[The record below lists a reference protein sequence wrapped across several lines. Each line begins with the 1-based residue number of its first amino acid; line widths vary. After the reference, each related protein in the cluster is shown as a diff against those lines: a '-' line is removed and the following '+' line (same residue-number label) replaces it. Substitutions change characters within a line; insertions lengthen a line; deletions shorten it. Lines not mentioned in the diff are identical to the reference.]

1 MAVTDSAN
9 ENSIVTSI
17 VTNRRV
23 GFIGKLGGMNRK
35 ELRQLI
41 RSHGGS
47 VADVVDSNVDLV
59 VLGEHILA
67 IDELQI
73 EDAGFAELASSGKLE
88 VMTETDFWQRLG
100 LVDADEEA
108 CRMYTPAMLADLL
121 DVPIATI
128 RRWHRRGLITPSRKV
143 HKLAYFDFQEVASA
157 KRIAELISSGAS
169 AAAIESKLSKL
180 VELFPDLQRPLSQL
194 SVIVEGRE
202 LLLRDGGGLI
212 EPGGQKRFDFSSSE
226 QELSDASEVLTIEQA
241 IIERDISKL
250 QTRDDFI
257 ELAVELE
264 DEDKID
270 AACEVYRSMLL
281 AFGPSPDIC
290 FRLAENLYHIGDL
303 AAARERY
310 YASIELDEHFVEA
323 RASLGCLLV
332 ELGKH
337 ELAISAFQGALDHHP
352 DYPDVTYHLAR
363 ELDEVG
369 RPEEAELHWRNFL
382 QLAPRSPWAD
392 EARSRLGIL

>member
-1 MAVTDSAN
+1 MTATDSVN
-9 ENSIVTSI
+9 ENSI

-35 ELRQLI
+35 ELKQLI
-41 RSHGGS
+41 LSHGGS
-47 VADVVDSNVDLV
+47 VSDVVDSNVDLV
-59 VLGEHILA
+59 VLGEHFLA

-73 EDAGFAELASSGKLE
+73 EDSSFAELAASGKLE
-88 VMTETDFWQRLG
+88 VMTETDFWQQLG
-100 LVDADEEA
+100 LVDSEEDA

-157 KRIAELISSGAS
+157 KKIAELISSGAS

-180 VELFPDLQRPLSQL
+180 VGLFPDLQRPLSQL

-212 EPGGQKRFDFSSSE
+212 EPGGQKRFDFSSYDYESIE
-226 QELSDASEVLTIEQA
+226 TSEVLTIEQA
-241 IIERDISKL
+241 IIERDVSKL

-257 ELAVELE
+257 KLAVELE
-264 DEDKID
+264 DDDEIED
-270 AACEVYRSMLL
+270 ACDVYRSMLL

-290 FRLAENLYHIGDL
+290 FRLAENLFHIGDL

-310 YASIELDEHFVEA
+310 YVSIELDEQFVEA

-337 ELAISAFQGALDHHP
+337 ELAIAAFQGALDHHP

-369 RPEEAELHWRNFL
+369 RPEEAENHWQKFL
-382 QLAPRSPWAD
+382 QLAPKSPWAD
-392 EARSRLGIL
+392 EARSRLGIF